1 MFLLSGAKVM
11 KKHLIALAV
20 AGAVSFPAMAQN
32 VSISG
37 ILDAGIGNDSITNNT
52 NTRKTSNTGLA
63 NRNSTSTINFS
74 GTEDLGGGMKASFFM
89 NQSMNSGT
97 GALAARDTW
106 AAISGGFGELKIGR
120 YTPGF
125 ETITAGYSQGGG
137 TSLTAGT
144 ADFMFGSA
152 IQDNAAATIT
162 SAPQAVYTEIGRG
175 GAGGTGHIQF
185 STPTMNGLS
194 AVVGYGRANNDAST
208 TGSSTGFAQYEA
220 SLNFVSGPVS
230 IGGGFVRANTT
241 TEGNAAAERDIELMS
256 IGASLNLD
264 GIILR
269 VGHIQRSEDLAVGG
283 TAVVDA
289 DTTSVGV
296 TIPLSGAVAAYATA
310 FTGSDGANGAALQQ
324 RDMTG
329 YQLGAQYNLSKR
341 TNVYAVYGQNEF
353 TGQGVAQSSKITGT
367 SVGLRHSF

>member
-1 MFLLSGAKVM
+1 M

-20 AGAVSFPAMAQN
+20 AGAVSVPAMAQN

-37 ILDAGIGNDSITNNT
+37 ILDTGIGNDSITNNVT
-52 NTRKTSNTGLA
+52 TRKTSATGLA

-89 NQSMNSGT
+89 NQAMNSGT

-125 ETITAGYSQGGG
+125 ETITASYSQGGG

-152 IQDNAAATIT
+152 AQINPDGTVATGLTVT
-162 SAPQAVYTEIGRG
+162 SNPQALYTEIGRG
-175 GAGGTGHIQF
+175 GAGGVGHIQF
-185 STPTMNGLS
+185 TSPTMSGLT
-194 AVVGYGRANNDAST
+194 AVLGYGKGSNDVSGFPNST
-208 TGSSTGFAQYEA
+208 TATQFEG

-230 IGGGFVRANTT
+230 IGGGFVRANTLT
-241 TEGNAAAERDIELMS
+241 DNNTAAERDIELMS
-256 IGASLNLD
+256 IGASINLD
-264 GIILR
+264 GIVLR
-269 VGHIQRSEDLAVGG
+269 IGHIQRTEDLNVGG
-283 TAVVDA
+283 TPVVDA
-289 DTTSVGV
+289 DTTSIGITV
-296 TIPLSGAVAAYATA
+296 PLSGAVSAYATA
-310 FTGSDGANGAALQQ
+310 FSGSDGANGTNQLQ

-341 TNVYAVYGQNEF
+341 TNLYAIYGQNEF
-353 TGQGVAQSSKITGT
+353 QGQTVATTSKITGT